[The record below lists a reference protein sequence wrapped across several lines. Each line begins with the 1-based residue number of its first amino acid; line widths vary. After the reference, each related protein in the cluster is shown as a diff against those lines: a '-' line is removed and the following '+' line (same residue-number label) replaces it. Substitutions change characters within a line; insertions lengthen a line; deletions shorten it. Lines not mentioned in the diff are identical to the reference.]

1 MCSALIADLPLRSLF
16 KLAIPN
22 FASRCLTVIIEG
34 FAKGEAHGVLDSFEF
49 RQNVFYFCFCTAGRQ
64 SYTSTHI
71 GSQYVHP
78 RDLFAPFVVIR
89 DRHCPPYVP
98 LVCSL
103 DSYLS
108 PNLLVCAL

>member
-1 MCSALIADLPLRSLF
+1 MALRCVSALIADLPLRSLF

-64 SYTSTHI
+64 SYTQVHI
-71 GSQYVHP
+71 LVLKTYTIAIF
-78 RDLFAPFVVIR
+78 R
-89 DRHCPPYVP
+89 P
-98 LVCSL
+98 LCGN
-103 DSYLS
+103 
-108 PNLLVCAL
+108 PG